1 MKFRVIFYN
10 SSIQRAGNS
19 VFGKDVVFGQ
29 FFISMC

>member
-10 SSIQRAGNS
+10 SSIQHTGNS
-19 VFGKDVVFGQ
+19 LFGKDIVFSQ